1 MKIILA
7 SNNKNKLREIR
18 DILEPMGF
26 EVISQSEAGI
36 DIEAEENGK
45 TFEENAFIKA
55 KSVYDIKKIPVIAD
69 DSGLEIEALNGAPGI
84 YSARYAEPGHRRERV
99 LNEMKNVPDAKR
111 DANFTCC
118 ICYIDNEG
126 EPHYFT
132 GKVFGKIGY
141 ESRGTNGFGYDPIF
155 LYGDKTFAELSAE
168 EKNLVSHRANA
179 LKKLK
184 EFFEM

>member
-69 DSGLEIEALNGAPGI
+69 DSGLEIEALNGAP
-84 YSARYAEPGHRRERV
+84 
-99 LNEMKNVPDAKR
+99 
-111 DANFTCC
+111 
-118 ICYIDNEG
+118 
-126 EPHYFT
+126 
-132 GKVFGKIGY
+132 
-141 ESRGTNGFGYDPIF
+141 
-155 LYGDKTFAELSAE
+155 
-168 EKNLVSHRANA
+168 
-179 LKKLK
+179 
-184 EFFEM
+184 